1 MKQRSMKK
9 KKEKMLFVEKQSMM
23 GMLSA
28 QW

>member
-1 MKQRSMKK
+1 MKK

>member
-1 MKQRSMKK
+1 MKK
-9 KKEKMLFVEKQSMM
+9 KKEKMLCVEKQSKM

>member
-1 MKQRSMKK
+1 MKQRSIKK
-9 KKEKMLFVEKQSMM
+9 KKEKMLCVEKQSKM

>member
-9 KKEKMLFVEKQSMM
+9 KKKKMLCVEKQSMM